1 MNLEKDLKELRRQK
15 QLKESAIAQ
24 LRKRSKDSNA
34 RPRAETNMLSKNP
47 EMQKIYILIYLAFP
61 TSSSLSNSRI
71 RIVSSFSRR
80 SFKLSK

>member
-34 RPRAETNMLSKNP
+34 RPRAKTNMLSKNP
-47 EMQKIYILIYLAFP
+47 EMQKI
-61 TSSSLSNSRI
+61 
-71 RIVSSFSRR
+71 
-80 SFKLSK
+80 